1 MIKKITIPRCLERTP
16 EIFGFSVQT
25 AVISFA
31 LTFLGLIMIAK
42 SIWGSLLIIGI
53 MYGNIKLTKKYKKV
67 GGLFTYLILLIEKK
81 ESIRVNSSIKSLI
94 QNNNHNGR

>member
-31 LTFLGLIMIAK
+31 LTFLGLILIAK
-42 SIWGSLLIIGI
+42 SIWMSLLMIGV
-53 MYGNIKLTKKYKKV
+53 MYANIKLTKKYKKA
-67 GGLFTYLILLIEKK
+67 GGLFTYLMLVFEKK
-81 ESIRVNSSIKSLI
+81 ESIRVNCSIKSLL
-94 QNNNHNGR
+94 QNNNGR